1 VGPPGR
7 VATCN
12 LHRVEV
18 VPGRCAQGGPEE
30 GFDMLFDGL
39 DTAVE
44 DNSLVLGTDVV
55 VVHMA
60 FADDPLLELPPQVG
74 SGVEVSKAT
83 AVGGMVAAVAP
94 CLEVDHGAC
103 LVSQAEAR
111 SVVACSYQE
120 VEATLA

>member
-1 VGPPGR
+1 

-18 VPGRCAQGGPEE
+18 VPDRCAQRDPEE
-30 GFDMLFDGL
+30 GFDMRFDGL

-44 DNSLVLGTDVV
+44 DNSPVLEADVVV

-60 FADDPLLELPPQVG
+60 LADDPLLELPLQVG
-74 SGVEVSKAT
+74 NGVEASKAT

-94 CLEVDHGAC
+94 CLEVAHDAC

-111 SVVACSYQE
+111 SVAAGSYQE
-120 VEATLA
+120 VEARLV

>member
-1 VGPPGR
+1 V
-7 VATCN
+7 VTCN

-18 VPGRCAQGGPEE
+18 VPGKCAQGDPEE
-30 GFDMLFDGL
+30 GFDMWFDGL

-44 DNSLVLGTDVV
+44 DNSPVLEADVV

-60 FADDPLLELPPQVG
+60 LALQVG
-74 SGVEVSKAT
+74 NGVEASKVT

-94 CLEVDHGAC
+94 YLEADHGAC

-111 SVVACSYQE
+111 SVAAYSYQE
-120 VEATLA
+120 VEARLA